1 MRAGFSVD
9 TMCRVLRTSRSGF
22 YEWKERHP
30 KPIDVAEERL
40 RDSIRRIFRSNR
52 SSYGFRTMK
61 HALAKEGIHIGKKRI
76 RRLMKVMGLVAMPI
90 KSKPYSP
97 LEAAGES
104 KVCKHRLSR
113 NFTVKRPDRV
123 WTGDITYIWTHS
135 GWVYLAVVIDLFS
148 RKVVGYAFST
158 RPDSALAIAAMSM
171 AIRSRPYRRW
181 RLMFHS
187 DQGCQYTSQAFREFL
202 RDRGV
207 LQSMSR
213 RGQCWDNAPTESWFG
228 TMKQE
233 TGLGK
238 SYLENMK
245 EVESAICDW
254 IENWYNTKRLH
265 SSLDYCSPVEF
276 ENKTAA

>member
-1 MRAGFSVD
+1 MRAAFPVN
-9 TMCRVLRTSRSGF
+9 TMCKVLRAGRSGF
-22 YEWKERHP
+22 YEWKERLP
-30 KPIDVAEERL
+30 KPIDAAEERL
-40 RDSIRRIFRSNR
+40 KDSMRRIFRSSR
-52 SSYGFRTMK
+52 SSYGFRSMK
-61 HALAKEGIHIGKKRI
+61 HALGKEGLHIGKKRI
-76 RRLMKVMGLVAMPI
+76 RSLMRVMGLIASPL
-90 KSKPYSP
+90 KSNPYSD
-97 LEAAGES
+97 LNAAGES
-104 KVCKHRLSR
+104 KVCKHRLAR
-113 NFTVKRPDRV
+113 NFTAKKPDRV

-148 RKVVGYAFST
+148 RKVVGYAVST
-158 RPDSALAIAAMSM
+158 RPDSALAVAAMSM

-187 DQGCQYTSQAFREFL
+187 DQGCQYTSQAFREYL

-245 EVESAICDW
+245 EVESAIFDW

-276 ENKTAA
+276 ENKMAA